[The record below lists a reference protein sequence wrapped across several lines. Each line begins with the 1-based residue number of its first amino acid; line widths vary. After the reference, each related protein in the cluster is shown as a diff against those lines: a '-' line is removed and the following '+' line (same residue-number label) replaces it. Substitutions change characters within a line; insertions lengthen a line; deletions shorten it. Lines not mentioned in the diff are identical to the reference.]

1 MSQHPIRTLLLAGS
15 AVIAA
20 ISATAINPAPSPAQK
35 SILHT
40 NRESDSDLEV
50 TGLVAGLEP
59 GESAYIR
66 RTDLLKLLQ
75 TRAIITD
82 DPDYPGPPLHVSGV
96 TFDTLAAA
104 IHPLPQ
110 SDLIDATCADRYRS
124 HFPAQY
130 IAQHQPILVLTIDGK
145 PLDVWSKQAH
155 QYNPA
160 PYVVM
165 YPHFVPAFKVLSHED
180 RPQLPD
186 NLIRLNY
193 STQASTFGAIEPH
206 DNYPPNSPEQIGFTI
221 AKQNCLRCHFMG
233 QYGGT
238 KSGRDWRSLSTW
250 AREQPAFFKR
260 YVHNPQ
266 AVDPHA
272 HMEGSPGYD
281 DATLS
286 ALAAYFR
293 TFTASGPATSVKEP
307 TH

>member
-1 MSQHPIRTLLLAGS
+1 MSHHPIRTLLLAGS

-20 ISATAINPAPSPAQK
+20 VSALAFQSSQN

-40 NRESDSDLEV
+40 TRASDSDLEI

-59 GESAYIR
+59 GQSAWIR
-66 RTDLLKLLQ
+66 RADLLKLPQ
-75 TRAIITD
+75 TRATISD

-96 TFDTLAAA
+96 TFETLATA

-110 SDLIDATCADRYRS
+110 SDLIDALCTDRYRA

-130 IAQHQPILVLTIDGK
+130 IAQHHPILVLTIEGK
-145 PLDVWSKQAH
+145 PLDIWSKQAH
-155 QYNPA
+155 QYDPT

-206 DNYPPNSPEQIGFTI
+206 GTFPPNSPEQIGFTI

-233 QYGGT
+233 EYGGT

-272 HMEGSPGYD
+272 HMEGSPEYD

-293 TFTASGPATSVKEP
+293 TFTATGPSTSIKEP